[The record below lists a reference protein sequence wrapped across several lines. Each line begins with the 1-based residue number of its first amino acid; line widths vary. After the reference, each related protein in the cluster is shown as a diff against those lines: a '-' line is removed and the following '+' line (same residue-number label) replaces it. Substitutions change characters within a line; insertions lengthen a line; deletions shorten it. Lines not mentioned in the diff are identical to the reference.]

1 MVFTL
6 GGMHM
11 PPESSR
17 RTAFPSVLQAAL
29 LLLAGFLLQYLI
41 GIALYDFRNVLG
53 LASEQ
58 LMVIGTVL
66 SYGVLIAAVMQF
78 LNIGYRDLLHPSK
91 ASPAVTFAL
100 LAPPVLMLLP
110 LIVLLDT
117 SLIGVLETVFPV
129 SAWEQRA
136 FESMV
141 APTLAAFVAT
151 CVIAPVVEEML
162 FRGILLRAFL
172 QQYPRGAAIGYSA
185 LFFGAAHLNVYQ
197 FVLAFWVGLL
207 LGWLYE
213 RSRSLVPCIV
223 LHAAVNLTAMLSGAG
238 SDSAA
243 GVDLSSV
250 SPAGWLAA
258 AAAAGVGV
266 LVLRRLLARRVPQA
280 TDAV

>member
-1 MVFTL
+1 MAFTPS
-6 GGMHM
+6 GMYM
-11 PPESSR
+11 PPEPSHS
-17 RTAFPSVLQAAL
+17 TAFPSVLQAAM

-41 GIALYDFRNVLG
+41 SIALYEFRNVLG
-53 LASEQ
+53 LAGEQ
-58 LMVIGTVL
+58 LLVIGTVL
-66 SYGVLIAAVMQF
+66 SYGLLIAAVMHF
-78 LNIGYRDLLHPSK
+78 LGIGYRDLLHPSK

-117 SLIGVLETVFPV
+117 SLIGVLEAVFPV

-185 LFFGAAHLNVYQ
+185 LFFGAAHMNVYQ
-197 FVLAFWVGLL
+197 FVLAFWIGLL

-223 LHAAVNLTAMLSGAG
+223 LHAAVNVTAVLSGAG
-238 SDSAA
+238 SNSAE
-243 GVDLSSV
+243 GVDLSTVSV
-250 SPAGWLAA
+250 AGWLAA
-258 AAAAGVGV
+258 AAAAGVGA
-266 LVLRRLLARRVPQA
+266 LVLRLLLSRRGTRA

>member
-1 MVFTL
+1 M
-6 GGMHM
+6 
-11 PPESSR
+11 
-17 RTAFPSVLQAAL
+17 

-41 GIALYDFRNVLG
+41 SIALYDFRNVLG
-53 LASEQ
+53 LAGEQ
-58 LMVIGTVL
+58 LLVIGTVL
-66 SYGVLIAAVMQF
+66 SYGMLIAGVMHF
-78 LNIGYRDLLHPSK
+78 LGIGYRDLLHPSK

-117 SLIGVLETVFPV
+117 SLIGVLEAVFPV

-185 LFFGAAHLNVYQ
+185 LFFGAAHMNVYQ
-197 FVLAFWVGLL
+197 FVLAFWIGLL

-223 LHAAVNLTAMLSGAG
+223 LHAAVNVTAVLSGAG
-238 SDSAA
+238 SNSAE
-243 GVDLSSV
+243 GVDLSTVSV
-250 SPAGWLAA
+250 AGWLAA
-258 AAAAGVGV
+258 AAAAGVGA
-266 LVLRRLLARRVPQA
+266 LVLRHLLSRRGTRA